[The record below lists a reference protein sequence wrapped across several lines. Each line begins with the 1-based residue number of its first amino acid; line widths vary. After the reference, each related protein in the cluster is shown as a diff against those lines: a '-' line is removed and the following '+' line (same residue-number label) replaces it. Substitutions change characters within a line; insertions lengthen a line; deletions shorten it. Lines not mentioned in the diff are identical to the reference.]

1 MTAADQI
8 LVSSYDYRLVS
19 LSVVI
24 AIMAAYGA
32 LDLAGRITSA
42 RSKLQFVWLAGGSLA
57 MGIGIWS
64 MHYIGMLAFH
74 LPIPVLYDW
83 PTVVVSLIAAIF
95 ASAIA
100 LFVVSREKMGLIRA
114 SIGSLFM
121 GGGIATMHYTGM
133 AAMRL
138 SAMHRWSSSLVI
150 LSVVLAVV
158 ISFVAILLTF
168 YFRGDTSPWSWLRI
182 SSAVLMGAA
191 IPVMHY
197 TGMAA

>member
-1 MTAADQI
+1 MVFSDQI
-8 LVSSYDYRLVS
+8 LVGSYNYSLVA

-24 AIMAAYGA
+24 AIVAAYAA

-42 RSKLQFVWLAGGSLA
+42 AGKARFFWLSGGALA

-64 MHYIGMLAFH
+64 MHYIGMLAFQ

-83 PTVVVSLIAAIF
+83 PTVLLSLLAAVI

-100 LFVVSREKMGLIRA
+100 LFVVSRKKMGMIRA
-114 SIGSLFM
+114 SIGSIFM

-138 SAMHRWSSSLVI
+138 PAMCNWSRSLVV

-158 ISFVAILLTF
+158 ISFVALLLTF
-168 YFRGDTSPWSWLRI
+168 YFRGDVSAWSWLKI
-182 SSAVLMGAA
+182 ASAVVMGGAG
-191 IPVMHY
+191 H
-197 TGMAA
+197 